1 MLCYRFQWDVKNAF
15 REFNTYEINRLS
27 IKIKV
32 RLIFF
37 YISMLTCFFS
47 NNFYSYFFKL

>member
-37 YISMLTCFFS
+37 LHKYVNLLFLQQFLLLFF
-47 NNFYSYFFKL
+47 